1 MDTICMTKIIDYI
14 NEFPLPMSCVPL
26 TLKSLLSQESVD
38 ISDSKINV
46 TTRFEKN
53 QYTNGYEHLQM
64 LMACVPEK
72 DVQSLKVLPES
83 VEGTVK
89 SSTPICD
96 EAGGIYPIQTNVSG
110 YDYIVASWGDGA
122 RYSHN
127 LAEKVW
133 MTLGLSP
140 RVIGNDEQKI
150 IYDDLSLPIIGVSEG
165 DVASEFEFNL
175 KRDVYWT
182 MRNDYLR
189 KYLWMTGCY
198 GVRVFFY
205 EAYLDDGA
213 EVQQLLNGDS
223 YYNKVIGNGWGE
235 LDIREIDGKL
245 LLQLWASVIAIS
257 PVLCN
262 EQDIYSLIWPGDS
275 QPITRKQVRDIR
287 SNKYAYLDDRFLE
300 KYEKNKVFN
309 AVPFK
314 VYNNF
319 SSCPSY
325 KGQWGFRDCKR
336 VGRNIIKVPFYELYR
351 GIPDQEV
358 YHAHQYAVS
367 EEEFIARDRAEE
379 HIVSKVDRL
388 LLQLIELSENL
399 PKLVKAVNGEIILSS
414 QFIEFDRDSYD
425 SEGFKDFPIFQR
437 MAQVAPLDMYQQDF
451 LSRCKTLN
459 EIIVRLKVGTL
470 RRVLRAL
477 GANKDDVTNLQGLK
491 ILQGILNILGHLNE
505 QFEDKSALL
514 GSAKVID
521 WKKENSII
529 APLFVN
535 NNLRN
540 AESHESVEEA
550 INVLEK
556 LGFDTSTVSSGYGKA
571 LDFLLD
577 GVIDS
582 IKSINRNIVDLINR

>member
-122 RYSHN
+122 RYSYN

-205 EAYLDDGA
+205 KAYLDDGA

-223 YYNKVIGNGWGE
+223 YYNEVIGNGWGE
-235 LDIREIDGKL
+235 LDIREVDGKL

-437 MAQVAPLDMYQQDF
+437 MAQVAPIDMYQQDF

-505 QFEDKSALL
+505 QFEDKNSLN
-514 GSAKVID
+514 GSAKIID
-521 WKKENSII
+521 WKKENSIM
-529 APLFVN
+529 ASLFVN
-535 NNLRN
+535 NDLRN

-550 INVLEK
+550 IKVLEK

-577 GVIDS
+577 GVIGS
-582 IKSINRNIVDLINR
+582 IKSINRNIVDLLNR

>member
-1 MDTICMTKIIDYI
+1 MTKIIDYI

-26 TLKSLLSQESVD
+26 TLKSLLSQESID
-38 ISDSKINV
+38 IPDSKINV
-46 TTRFEKN
+46 TTQFEKN
-53 QYTNGYEHLQM
+53 QYKNGYEHLHM
-64 LMACVPEK
+64 LMACIPEK
-72 DVQSLKVLPES
+72 DIQSLKVLSES
-83 VEGTVK
+83 AEGTVK

-96 EAGGIYPIQTNVSG
+96 EIGGIYPIKTTVSG
-110 YDYIVASWGDGA
+110 YDYIVASWGDGS
-122 RYSHN
+122 RYSYN

-140 RVIGNDEQKI
+140 RVVGNDEQKI

-205 EAYLDDGA
+205 EAYLDDSS
-213 EVQQLLNGDS
+213 EVQQLLSGNS
-223 YYNKVIGNGWGE
+223 HYNKTLGNGWGE
-235 LDIREIDGKL
+235 LDIREVDGKL
-245 LLQLWASVIAIS
+245 LLQLWASVVAIS
-257 PVLCN
+257 PVLCS
-262 EQDIYSLIWPGDS
+262 EQDIYSLIWPSDS

-367 EEEFIARDRAEE
+367 EEEFIARDSAEE

-399 PKLVKAVNGEIILSS
+399 PKLVKTVNGEIILSS
-414 QFIEFDRDSYD
+414 QFIEFDRDSYN

-470 RRVLRAL
+470 RRVLRVL
-477 GANKDDVTNLQGLK
+477 GASKDEVANLQGLK
-491 ILQGILNILGHLNE
+491 LLQGILNILEHLNE
-505 QFEDKSALL
+505 QLEDKDALA
-514 GSAKVID
+514 GSANIVE
-521 WKKENSII
+521 WKNENSTI

-535 NNLRN
+535 NDLRN
-540 AESHESVEEA
+540 SDSHESIEDA
-550 INVLEK
+550 INFLERI
-556 LGFDTSTVSSGYGKA
+556 GFDTSTVSSGYGKA

-577 GVIDS
+577 GVINS
-582 IKSINRNIVDLINR
+582 IESINRNITDLLNR

>member
-1 MDTICMTKIIDYI
+1 MTKIIDYI

-122 RYSHN
+122 RYSYN

-223 YYNKVIGNGWGE
+223 YYNEVIGNGWGE
-235 LDIREIDGKL
+235 LDIREVDGKL

-325 KGQWGFRDCKR
+325 KGQWGFQDCKR

-399 PKLVKAVNGEIILSS
+399 PKLVKATNGAIIPSI
-414 QFIEFDRDSYD
+414 QFSEFDRGSYHN
-425 SEGFKDFPIFQR
+425 EGFGDFPIIQR

-459 EIIVRLKVGTL
+459 EIIVRLKVGNL
-470 RRVLRAL
+470 KRVLRTL
-477 GANKDDVTNLQGLK
+477 GASENDVAGLQGLK
-491 ILQGILNILGHLNE
+491 LLQGILNILEQLNE
-505 QFEDKSALL
+505 QLEDKSALVD
-514 GSAKVID
+514 SATIID
-521 WKKENSII
+521 WKKVNPIM

-535 NNLRN
+535 NDLRN
-540 AESHESVEEA
+540 SESHESIKEA
-550 INVLEK
+550 IKVLER
-556 LGFDTSTVSSGYGKA
+556 LGFDTSTVSRGYGKA

-582 IKSINRNIVDLINR
+582 IKSINRNIVDLLNR

>member
-1 MDTICMTKIIDYI
+1 MTKIIDYT

-26 TLKSLLSQESVD
+26 NLKSLLSQESVD
-38 ISDSKINV
+38 IPDSKINV
-46 TTRFEKN
+46 TTQFEKN
-53 QYTNGYEHLQM
+53 QYKNGYEHLHM

-72 DVQSLKVLPES
+72 DIQSLKVLSES
-83 VEGTVK
+83 AEGTVK

-96 EAGGIYPIQTNVSG
+96 EVGGIYPIETTVSG

-122 RYSHN
+122 RYSYN

-140 RVIGNDEQKI
+140 RVVGNDEQKI
-150 IYDDLSLPIIGVSEG
+150 IYDDLSLPIMGVTEG
-165 DVASEFEFNL
+165 DIASEFEFNL
-175 KRDVYWT
+175 KRDIYWT

-205 EAYLDDGA
+205 EAYIDDSP
-213 EVQQLLNGDS
+213 EVRQLLNDDG
-223 YYNKVIGNGWGE
+223 YYDGIIGNGWGQ
-235 LDIREIDGKL
+235 LDIREVDGKL
-245 LLQLWASVIAIS
+245 LLQLWASVVAIP

-275 QPITRKQVRDIR
+275 QPITHKQVRDIR
-287 SNKYAYLDDRFLE
+287 SNKYAYLDDKFLE
-300 KYEKNKVFN
+300 KYEKNNVFDT
-309 AVPFK
+309 VPFK
-314 VYNNF
+314 IYNHF

-336 VGRNIIKVPFYELYR
+336 VGRNIIKVSFYELYR

-367 EEEFIARDRAEE
+367 EKEFIARDSLEE

-388 LLQLIELSENL
+388 LLELIELSENL
-399 PKLVKAVNGEIILSS
+399 PKLVEAANGEIILPS
-414 QFIEFDRDSYD
+414 QFIEFDRDSYNN
-425 SEGFKDFPIFQR
+425 EGFEDFPIFQR

-459 EIIVRLKVGTL
+459 EIIVRLKVGSL

-491 ILQGILNILGHLNE
+491 LLQGILNILEHLNE
-505 QFEDKSALL
+505 QLEDKSALD
-514 GSAKVID
+514 GSAKGID

-529 APLFVN
+529 ASLFVN
-535 NNLRN
+535 NDLRN

-550 INVLEK
+550 IKVLER

-577 GVIDS
+577 GVIES
-582 IKSINRNIVDLINR
+582 IKSMNRNITDVLNR

>member
-1 MDTICMTKIIDYI
+1 MTKIIDYI

-122 RYSHN
+122 RYSYN

-205 EAYLDDGA
+205 KAYLDDGA

-223 YYNKVIGNGWGE
+223 YYNEVIGNGWGE
-235 LDIREIDGKL
+235 LDIREVDGKL

-262 EQDIYSLIWPGDS
+262 EQDIYSLIWSGDS

-325 KGQWGFRDCKR
+325 K
-336 VGRNIIKVPFYELYR
+336 
-351 GIPDQEV
+351 
-358 YHAHQYAVS
+358 
-367 EEEFIARDRAEE
+367 
-379 HIVSKVDRL
+379 
-388 LLQLIELSENL
+388 
-399 PKLVKAVNGEIILSS
+399 
-414 QFIEFDRDSYD
+414 
-425 SEGFKDFPIFQR
+425 
-437 MAQVAPLDMYQQDF
+437 
-451 LSRCKTLN
+451 
-459 EIIVRLKVGTL
+459 
-470 RRVLRAL
+470 
-477 GANKDDVTNLQGLK
+477 
-491 ILQGILNILGHLNE
+491 
-505 QFEDKSALL
+505 
-514 GSAKVID
+514 
-521 WKKENSII
+521 
-529 APLFVN
+529 
-535 NNLRN
+535 
-540 AESHESVEEA
+540 
-550 INVLEK
+550 
-556 LGFDTSTVSSGYGKA
+556 
-571 LDFLLD
+571 
-577 GVIDS
+577 
-582 IKSINRNIVDLINR
+582 

>member
-1 MDTICMTKIIDYI
+1 MTKIINYI

-26 TLKSLLSQESVD
+26 TLKSLLSQESID
-38 ISDSKINV
+38 IPDSKINV
-46 TTRFEKN
+46 TTQFEKN
-53 QYTNGYEHLQM
+53 QYKNGYEHLHM

-72 DVQSLKVLPES
+72 DIQSLKVLSES
-83 VEGTVK
+83 AEGTVK

-96 EAGGIYPIQTNVSG
+96 EIGGIYPIKTTVSG
-110 YDYIVASWGDGA
+110 YDYIVASWGDGS
-122 RYSHN
+122 RYSYN

-140 RVIGNDEQKI
+140 RVVGNDEQKI

-175 KRDVYWT
+175 KRNVYWT

-205 EAYLDDGA
+205 EAYLDDSS
-213 EVQQLLNGDS
+213 ELQQLLSGNS
-223 YYNKVIGNGWGE
+223 HYNKTLGNGWGE
-235 LDIREIDGKL
+235 LDIREVDGKL
-245 LLQLWASVIAIS
+245 LLQLWASVVAIS
-257 PVLCN
+257 PVLCS

-358 YHAHQYAVS
+358 YHVHQYAVS
-367 EEEFIARDRAEE
+367 EEEFIARDSAEE

-414 QFIEFDRDSYD
+414 QFIEFDRDSYS
-425 SEGFKDFPIFQR
+425 SEGFKKFPIFQR

-477 GANKDDVTNLQGLK
+477 GAHKDDVANLQGLK

-514 GSAKVID
+514 GSARVID

-535 NNLRN
+535 NDLRN
-540 AESHESVEEA
+540 AESHESVEDA
-550 INVLEK
+550 IKVLEK

-577 GVIDS
+577 GIIES
-582 IKSINRNIVDLINR
+582 IKSINRNITDVLNR

>member
-1 MDTICMTKIIDYI
+1 MTKIIDYI
-14 NEFPLPMSCVPL
+14 DELPLPMSCVPL
-26 TLKSLLSQESVD
+26 TLKLLLSQESVD
-38 ISDSKINV
+38 IPDSKINV
-46 TTRFEKN
+46 TTQFEKN
-53 QYTNGYEHLQM
+53 QYKNGYEHLHM

-72 DVQSLKVLPES
+72 DIQSLKVLPES
-83 VEGTVK
+83 AEGTVK

-96 EAGGIYPIQTNVSG
+96 EVGGIYPIKITVSG

-122 RYSHN
+122 RYSYN

-140 RVIGNDEQKI
+140 RVVGNDEQKI
-150 IYDDLSLPIIGVSEG
+150 IYDDLSLPIIGVTEG
-165 DVASEFEFNL
+165 DIASEFEFKL
-175 KRDVYWT
+175 KRDIYWT

-189 KYLWMTGCY
+189 KYLWMIGCY

-205 EAYLDDGA
+205 EAYIDDSS
-213 EVQQLLNGDS
+213 EVRQLLNGNS
-223 YYNKVIGNGWGE
+223 HYNEIIGNGWGE
-235 LDIREIDGKL
+235 LDIREVNGKL
-245 LLQLWASVIAIS
+245 LLQLWASVVAIS
-257 PVLCN
+257 PVLCR
-262 EQDIYSLIWPGDS
+262 EQDIYSLVWPDDS
-275 QPITRKQVRDIR
+275 QPITPKQVKDIR

-314 VYNNF
+314 VYNYF

-325 KGQWGFRDCKR
+325 KAQWAFRDCKR
-336 VGRNIIKVPFYELYR
+336 VGRNMIKVPFYELYR

-358 YHAHQYAVS
+358 YHAHQYAIS
-367 EEEFIARDRAEE
+367 EEEFVARDSSEE

-399 PKLVKAVNGEIILSS
+399 PKLVEAASGETILPS
-414 QFIEFDRDSYD
+414 QFSEFDRESYND
-425 SEGFKDFPIFQR
+425 EGFKSFPIIQR

-477 GANKDDVTNLQGLK
+477 GARKDEVANLQGLK
-491 ILQGILNILGHLNE
+491 VLQAILNILEYLNE
-505 QFEDKSALL
+505 QLEDKSALAD
-514 GSAKVID
+514 SAKMID
-521 WKKENSII
+521 WKKSNTTM

-535 NNLRN
+535 NDLRN
-540 AESHESVEEA
+540 AESHESIEEA
-550 INVLEK
+550 IKVLER

-582 IKSINRNIVDLINR
+582 IKLINRNITDVLNR

>member
-1 MDTICMTKIIDYI
+1 MIKMIDYM

-26 TLKSLLSQESVD
+26 TLKALLSQESID

-53 QYTNGYEHLQM
+53 QYMDGYEYLHM
-64 LMACVPEK
+64 LMVCIPEK
-72 DVQSLKVLPES
+72 DIQSLKVLPES
-83 VEGTVK
+83 TEGTVK
-89 SSTPICD
+89 SSTPTCD
-96 EAGGIYPIQTNVSG
+96 KAGGIYPTQTNVSG

-122 RYSHN
+122 RYSYN

-175 KRDVYWT
+175 KRNVYWT

-205 EAYLDDGA
+205 EGYLDDSR
-213 EVQQLLNGDS
+213 EVQQLLSGNS
-223 YYNKVIGNGWGE
+223 HYNKILGNGWGE
-235 LDIREIDGKL
+235 LDIREIDGRL
-245 LLQLWASVIAIS
+245 LLQLWASVVAIS
-257 PVLCN
+257 PKLCS

-275 QPITRKQVRDIR
+275 QPITRNQVRNIR

-300 KYEKNKVFN
+300 KYEKNKVFS

-314 VYNNF
+314 VHNGF

-367 EEEFIARDRAEE
+367 EEEFIARDIAEE

-388 LLQLIELSENL
+388 LLQLIDLSENL
-399 PKLVKAVNGEIILSS
+399 SKLVKATNGEIMPPT
-414 QFIEFDRDSYD
+414 EFSEFERRLYD
-425 SEGFKDFPIFQR
+425 EEGFRNFPIIQR
-437 MAQVAPLDMYQQDF
+437 MAQVTPLDMCQQDF

-459 EIIVRLKVGTL
+459 EIIVRLKVGSL
-470 RRVLRAL
+470 RKVLRML
-477 GANKDDVTNLQGLK
+477 GASKNEVSNLQGLK
-491 ILQGILNILGHLNE
+491 LLQGISNILEYLNE
-505 QFEDKSALL
+505 QLEDKDSLDGA
-514 GSAKVID
+514 AEIID
-521 WKKENSII
+521 WKKENSMI

-535 NNLRN
+535 NDLRN

-550 INVLEK
+550 IKFLER

-577 GVIDS
+577 RVIDS
-582 IKSINRNIVDLINR
+582 IKSINRNITDLLNR

>member
-1 MDTICMTKIIDYI
+1 MTKIIDYI

-38 ISDSKINV
+38 ISYSKINV

-122 RYSHN
+122 RYSYN

-175 KRDVYWT
+175 NRDVYWT

-223 YYNKVIGNGWGE
+223 YYNEVIGNGWGE
-235 LDIREIDGKL
+235 LDIREVDGKL

-262 EQDIYSLIWPGDS
+262 EQNIYSLIWPGDS

-325 KGQWGFRDCKR
+325 KGQWGFRDCTR
-336 VGRNIIKVPFYELYR
+336 VGRNIIKVSFYELYR

-399 PKLVKAVNGEIILSS
+399 PKLVKATNGAIIPSI
-414 QFIEFDRDSYD
+414 QFSEFDRGSYHN
-425 SEGFKDFPIFQR
+425 EGFKDFPIIQR

-459 EIIVRLKVGTL
+459 EIIVRLKVGNL
-470 RRVLRAL
+470 KRVLRTL
-477 GANKDDVTNLQGLK
+477 GASENDVAGLQGLK
-491 ILQGILNILGHLNE
+491 ILQGILNILEQLNE
-505 QFEDKSALL
+505 QLEDKSALVD
-514 GSAKVID
+514 SATIID
-521 WKKENSII
+521 WKKVNPIM

-535 NNLRN
+535 NDLRN
-540 AESHESVEEA
+540 SESHESIKEA
-550 INVLEK
+550 IKVLER

-582 IKSINRNIVDLINR
+582 IKSINRNIVDLLNR